1 VYSTAVLALK
11 PWLEP
16 SVAHSASVNPH
27 LDYTGTATW
36 LRVPRYVD
44 LDWLMSGE
52 GSHANTLYLAAP
64 SAEFERLS
72 PVLGGLLADLKD
84 TIHAW
89 DIAGRR
95 LGKPLLIVIDEAAQ
109 LQLGWLPT
117 EVSTI
122 AALDAFFVT
131 CWQNLAQINHRYGTL
146 ADAVLSGHRTKCFFA
161 GIDDPATGK
170 YLTGLL
176 GHERITRQSRSQ
188 DVPTLLDGRQ
198 SGRRSVSEST
208 QREELA
214 PAHTIREMVPG
225 QAVLLHGTLPPI
237 HLDAIRWWTE
247 PGLAAMIPAD
257 AAGKPLPPDAGTCP
271 LTDQKVAKETAGPVD
286 VSTIESTRRQLP
298 KPEKRPAVES
308 ESPVQDGRAVDQ
320 RRSNG
325 DSDRRGHDASS
336 NRPVKGRC
344 FYCRTDLGEGEGRLD
359 RQGNKTIVRC
369 SPNCTERRR
378 QRRGSVT

>member
-1 VYSTAVLALK
+1 
-11 PWLEP
+11 
-16 SVAHSASVNPH
+16 
-27 LDYTGTATW
+27 
-36 LRVPRYVD
+36 
-44 LDWLMSGE
+44 
-52 GSHANTLYLAAP
+52 
-64 SAEFERLS
+64 LS

-188 DVPTLLDGRQ
+188 DVPTLLDSRQ

-225 QAVLLHGTLPPI
+225 HAVLLHGTLPPI

-247 PGLAAMIPAD
+247 PGLAAMIPVD
-257 AAGKPLPPDAGTCP
+257 ASGKSQPPDAGTCP
-271 LTDQKVAKETAGPVD
+271 LTDRKVATEGAGPVD
-286 VSTIESTRRQLP
+286 MTTIESMRLQLP
-298 KPEKRPAVES
+298 KAEERPATASTE
-308 ESPVQDGRAVDQ
+308 QDGLPGTQ
-320 RRSNG
+320 RR
-325 DSDRRGHDASS
+325 DDRNSHPVVHDGSVEAPTR
-336 NRPVKGRC
+336 RPVTGRC

-369 SPNCTERRR
+369 SPNCTERAR
-378 QRRGSVT
+378 QRRGPSR